1 MTVTPMTV
9 MKVMEIETTIT
20 VITMPVIRVI
30 TAVIAAPAAEAEVY
44 ADTSFG
50 FGGADG
56 GSACSNSERGSS
68 SHKGFLQH
76 DVTPIFS
83 V

>member
-1 MTVTPMTV
+1 MPVVMPVMTMPV
-9 MKVMEIETTIT
+9 M
-20 VITMPVIRVI
+20 TMPVITVTVMMAAVI
-30 TAVIAAPAAEAEVY
+30 TAVTAEAEVY
-44 ADTSFG
+44 ADTSIG

-56 GSACSNSERGSS
+56 GSTCSNSERGSS

-76 DVTPIFS
+76 DVSPIFS